1 MNRLFFLIIVLL
13 TGKSAFSQYYFVERG
28 RIIFERKVNT
38 HAILPEVIG
47 ESGIVAK
54 EEFVTFFQKYKAD
67 HPQFWIDSFQLIFD
81 HDSTLY
87 KPVGS
92 ISPFLHGI
100 GVPMADRNQVLTDLS
115 SFQYFAGKNAYD
127 EQKVIRDTLTKIRWK
142 LTDEIRE
149 IAGFEC
155 RRANALINDSIYIV
169 AFYTDAIK
177 TRGGPELFNGLP
189 GMILGLAIPHYHI
202 SYFATR
208 FEALSKSEKMTT
220 PNFLFQKSKIK
231 QIDYF
236 DGMLNY
242 LKDKNLDSPWMKV
255 FIRL

>member
-1 MNRLFFLIIVLL
+1 MIRIFFIVVVLF
-13 TGKSAFSQYYFVERG
+13 TYESAFAQNHIVERG
-28 RIIFERKVNT
+28 RIIFERKINT
-38 HAILPEVIG
+38 HAILPGVIG
-47 ESGIVAK
+47 GSGIIPK
-54 EEFVTFFQKYKAD
+54 EEFVTFFQKYKVD

-87 KPVGS
+87 KPAGS

-100 GVPMADRNQVLTDLS
+100 GVPMADKNQVLSDLS
-115 SFQYFAGKNAYD
+115 SFQFVAEKNAYN
-127 EQKVIRDTLTKIRWK
+127 EQKVIRDSLIKIRWK

-177 TRGGPELFNGLP
+177 TKGGPELFNGLP
-189 GMILGLAIPHYHI
+189 GMILGVAVPHYNI

-208 FEALSKSEKMTT
+208 FEALPKAEKMTT
-220 PNFLFQKSKIK
+220 PNFIFQKSNIR

-236 DGMLNY
+236 NEMLSS

>member
-1 MNRLFFLIIVLL
+1 MIRLFFIVIFLV
-13 TGKSAFSQYYFVERG
+13 TYDSSFAQYHFVERG
-28 RIIFERKVNT
+28 RIIYERKINT
-38 HAILPEVIG
+38 HAILPDVIG
-47 ESGIVAK
+47 ESGIVLK
-54 EEFVTFFQKYKAD
+54 EDFPTFFQKYKVD

-87 KPVGS
+87 KPAGF

-100 GVPMADRNQVLTDLS
+100 GVPMADKNQVLTDLS
-115 SFQYFAGKNAYD
+115 SFHFVAEKNAYN
-127 EQKVIRDTLTKIRWK
+127 EQKVIRDTLNKIRWK

-169 AFYTDAIK
+169 AFYSDAIK
-177 TRGGPELFNGLP
+177 TKGGPELFNGLP
-189 GMILGLAIPHYHI
+189 GMILGVAIPHYHI

-208 FEALSKSEKMTT
+208 FEALSKTEKMTS
-220 PNFLFQKSKIK
+220 PNFLFQKRKIR

-236 DGMLNY
+236 NGMIDY
-242 LKDKNLDSPWMKV
+242 LREWNLDSPWMKV

>member
-1 MNRLFFLIIVLL
+1 MIRLFFLIIVLL
-13 TGKSAFSQYYFVERG
+13 TGRSAFPQYYFVERG
-28 RIIFERKVNT
+28 RIIFERKINT
-38 HAILPEVIG
+38 HAILQEVIG
-47 ESGIVAK
+47 ESGIVPK
-54 EEFVTFFQKYKAD
+54 EEFLTFFQKYKVD

-81 HDSTLY
+81 HDSTLH
-87 KPVGS
+87 KPAGT

-100 GVPMADRNQVLTDLS
+100 GVPMADKNQVLADLS
-115 SFQYFAGKNAYD
+115 SFQYFADKNAYN

-177 TRGGPELFNGLP
+177 TKGGPELFNGLP
-189 GMILGLAIPHYHI
+189 GMILGVAIPHYHI

-208 FEALSKSEKMTT
+208 FETLLKSEKIIT
-220 PNFLFQKSKIK
+220 PNFLFQKSQIRH
-231 QIDYF
+231 IDYF
-236 DGMLNY
+236 NSMINY
-242 LKDKNLDSPWMKV
+242 LQDKNLDSQWMRV